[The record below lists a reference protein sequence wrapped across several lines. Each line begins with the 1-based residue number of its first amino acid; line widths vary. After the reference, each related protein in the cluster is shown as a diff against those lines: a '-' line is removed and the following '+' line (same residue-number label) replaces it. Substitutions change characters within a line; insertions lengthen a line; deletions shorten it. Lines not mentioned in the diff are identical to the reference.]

1 MMYRNFA
8 IAILLA
14 APIIVMGVQSIKPKP
29 AQPAAA
35 ATSAQPAVPAT
46 AAIPSYSAPE
56 QPAPTPTPAL
66 DVPAG
71 APMPD
76 AGKPIADMSGGGSN
90 DALTVQVDGQ

>member
-29 AQPAAA
+29 AQPAAE

-46 AAIPSYSAPE
+46 AAIPSYSAP
-56 QPAPTPTPAL
+56 APAL

>member
-14 APIIVMGVQSIKPKP
+14 APIIVMGVQSIEPKP
-29 AQPAAA
+29 AQSAAA
-35 ATSAQPAVPAT
+35 VASTQSAMPAIAAVP
-46 AAIPSYSAPE
+46 SYTAPE
-56 QPAPTPTPAL
+56 QPAPEAVPAL
-66 DVPAG
+66 DVPAS
-71 APMPD
+71 APIPD